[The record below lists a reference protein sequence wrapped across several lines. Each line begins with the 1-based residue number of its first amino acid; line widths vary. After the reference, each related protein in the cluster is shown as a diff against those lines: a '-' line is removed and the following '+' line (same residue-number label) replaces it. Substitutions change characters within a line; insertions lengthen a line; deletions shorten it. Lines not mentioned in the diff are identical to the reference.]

1 MASIQP
7 NIAHSFTVRAEYA
20 NEIGMLA
27 QITSVIGF
35 AGGDLGAMDIADAAR
50 EQPPLLPPPTSLL
63 ALSLLDESCSSSR
76 TATWSCAPWSS

>member
-35 AGGDLGAMDIADAAR
+35 AGGDLGAMD
-50 EQPPLLPPPTSLL
+50 
-63 ALSLLDESCSSSR
+63 LSLIHI
-76 TATWSCAPWSS
+76 